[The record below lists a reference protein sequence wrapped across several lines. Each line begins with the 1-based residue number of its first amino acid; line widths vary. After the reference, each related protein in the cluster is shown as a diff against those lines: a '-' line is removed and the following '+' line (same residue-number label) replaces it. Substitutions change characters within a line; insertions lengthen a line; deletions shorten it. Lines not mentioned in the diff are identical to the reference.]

1 MQLSE
6 SLFALMSLK
15 LCPELE
21 VVIEHG
27 KRLLVVLGQS
37 DFLPQ
42 LLREVSALNSFHVEV
57 TVAFMFENGRVSAVG
72 EGARMSR
79 A

>member
-6 SLFALMSLK
+6 SLLALMSLK

-42 LLREVSALNSFHVEV
+42 LLWEVSALNSFHVEV
-57 TVAFMFENGRVSAVG
+57 TVAFMFKNGRVSAVG